1 MLSEIVAVEDFDKLT
16 CRSQTATALQ
26 VSLVPFSLQRKL
38 LTSYNLDFSGFRGQG
53 APGNRK

>member
-38 LTSYNLDFSGFRGQG
+38 LTS
-53 APGNRK
+53 